1 MLHSKWV
8 KIGAVI
14 AVILLFTVGLVMYRT
29 LKSEKNVV
37 EKQAQDLL
45 NRNGEF
51 NAQSSEAQIAELKEA
66 MLYLAKE
73 LGTVQ
78 KSGSQTDSSSFD
90 RVISPNITGSLS
102 GSVSSVDLLLRLRSL
117 EEKVLVLES
126 KSGVTAASSSIPL
139 STTTSTASTKNPV
152 QYIPLGAG
160 VELTDRNGIVLP
172 EFEVTL
178 DPADFPGYVNIV
190 LEANVR
196 MSEAVGT
203 LSLNLYNA
211 TDKVSITNSDISTN
225 STTSI
230 ATASFNFRLATGRK
244 TYRIWAKSSEG
255 YLSYIDSARLKITF

>member
-1 MLHSKWV
+1 MLQSKWA
-8 KIGAVI
+8 KIGLGI
-14 AVILLFTVGLVMYRT
+14 AIVLIFIVGLVMYRS

-51 NAQSSEAQIAELKEA
+51 SAQSSEAQIAELKEA

-78 KSGSQTDSSSFD
+78 KNDTQTDSGSFD
-90 RVISPNITGSLS
+90 RVVSPNITGSLS
-102 GSVSSVDLLLRLRSL
+102 GSVSSADLLLRLRSL

-126 KSGVTAASSSIPL
+126 KSGVTAASSSLPL
-139 STTTSTASTKNPV
+139 STSTSTKNPI
-152 QYIPLGAG
+152 QYITLGAG
-160 VELTDRNGIVLP
+160 AELTDRNGIALP

-178 DPADFPGYVNIV
+178 DPADFPGYVNMV
-190 LEANVR
+190 LESNVR
-196 MSEAVGT
+196 MSESVGT

-225 STTSI
+225 STSSI

-255 YLSYIDSARLKITF
+255 YLSYINSARLKITY

>member
-1 MLHSKWV
+1 VLHSKWV
-8 KIGAVI
+8 KIGAVV
-14 AVILLFTVGLVMYRT
+14 AVILLFVVGLIMYRT

-78 KSGSQTDSSSFD
+78 KSGSQTDSRSFD
-90 RVISPNITGSLS
+90 RVVSPNITGSLS
-102 GSVSSVDLLLRLRSL
+102 GSVSSADLLLRLRAL

-126 KSGVTAASSSIPL
+126 KSGVSAASSSIPL
-139 STTTSTASTKNPV
+139 STTTTASTKNPV

-203 LSLNLYNA
+203 LSVNLYNA

-225 STTSI
+225 STASI

-255 YLSYIDSARLKITF
+255 YLSYIDSARLKVNY